1 MFDLIVVFGDAL
13 YVELFAQVFKHM
25 REEHLNSS
33 QNCYQL
39 ESKLS
44 KKIKDIC
51 ESEIINKVRMKMV
64 NMKS

>member
-1 MFDLIVVFGDAL
+1 MLF
-13 YVELFAQVFKHM
+13 VELFAQVFKHA
-25 REEHLNSS
+25 REEHISSS

-51 ESEIINKVRMKMV
+51 ESEIINKVRIKLV
-64 NMKS
+64 KMKS